1 MNNIKLG
8 LKENWQQ
15 FSLLVII
22 NTFVGG
28 MVGMER
34 SILPQLAENQFN
46 LAAHTAI
53 LSFILVFGLT
63 KALTNYF
70 AGSLAQH
77 YGRKKLLILG
87 WIFGLPVPFLLI
99 YAPSWSWV
107 IAANVFLGIN
117 QGLAWSS
124 TVVMKID
131 LVGPKN
137 RGFAMGVNE
146 AAGYLAVG
154 AVAFFSASIADIYG
168 LRPYPFYVGIL
179 LSLLGLFFSVFLI
192 KDTSGHVQVESENNN
207 IKTLSN
213 IFKEVSWKHRNLSS
227 ITQGGLVN
235 NLNDGMIWGL
245 FPILLLSKGFTTS
258 EMAQIIAI
266 YPSVW
271 GVSQLFT
278 GKLADIYAKKTLL
291 FAGMFVQGIAII
303 GFIWAQDYVTFGVL
317 SIFLGFGTAVV
328 YPTFLAAMAENTH
341 PNQRAEAIGVF
352 RLWRDLGYALGALLT
367 GVIADFWSINSAI
380 CTVGFITVFS
390 AMVILVR
397 MRAVS

>member
-1 MNNIKLG
+1 
-8 LKENWQQ
+8 
-15 FSLLVII
+15 
-22 NTFVGG
+22 
-28 MVGMER
+28 MER

>member
-1 MNNIKLG
+1 MNKIKLG

-15 FSLLVII
+15 FSLLVLV
-22 NTFVGG
+22 NAFVGG

-53 LSFILVFGLT
+53 LSFIIVFGLT

-70 AGSLAQH
+70 AGSLAQQ

-87 WIFGLPVPFLLI
+87 WIFGMPVPFLLI

-146 AAGYLAVG
+146 AVGYLAVG
-154 AVAFFSASIADIYG
+154 AVAFFSASIAHLYG

-179 LSLLGLFFSVFLI
+179 LSFLGLFFSVFLI
-192 KDTSGHVQVESENNN
+192 KDTRSHAQLESEKSN

-213 IFKEVSWKHRNLSS
+213 VFKEVSLKHRNLSS

-245 FPILLLSKGFTTS
+245 FPILLLSKGFTPAQL
-258 EMAQIIAI
+258 AQIIAI

-278 GKLADIYAKKTLL
+278 GKLADLYAKKTLL
-291 FAGMFVQGIAII
+291 FAGMLVQGIAII
-303 GFIWAQDYVTFGVL
+303 GFIWAQDFMTFVVL
-317 SIFLGFGTAVV
+317 SFFLGIGTAVV
-328 YPTFLAAMAENTH
+328 YPTFLAAIAENTH

-367 GVIADFWSINSAI
+367 GIIADFWSINSAI
-380 CTVGFITVFS
+380 GAVGCITVSS
-390 AMVILVR
+390 ALIILIR
-397 MRAVS
+397 LRAVS

>member
-317 SIFLGFGTAVV
+317 SIILGFGTAVV

-380 CTVGFITVFS
+380 GTVGFITVFS
-390 AMVILVR
+390 AMIILMR